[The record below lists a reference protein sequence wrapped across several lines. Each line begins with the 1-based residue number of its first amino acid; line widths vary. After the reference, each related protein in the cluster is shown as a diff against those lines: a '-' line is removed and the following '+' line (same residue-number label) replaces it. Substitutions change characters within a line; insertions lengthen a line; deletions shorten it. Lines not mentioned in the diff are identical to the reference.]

1 MNKTIYTLLLSLGL
15 TGGHAVAQNIDLA
28 HLKNLFG
35 KGNPL
40 KINGGVS
47 ASTILYNGNDGSGR
61 APFAWFINGNLN
73 LNILGQVNLP
83 FSFNFTNTGS
93 GYSYP
98 TVPNRLSLHP
108 SYKWVTGHIGDVS
121 MTFSPYTLSGYQ
133 FTGLGV
139 DLTPEGPFKFSAMYG
154 RLQRAVEM
162 DTVNHT
168 TQAAYRRMGY
178 GAKITYQQPLYTL
191 GMIVFAAKDDSGSL
205 RYKPDSLQIYPQQ
218 NLVISWNGAIKP
230 AKGMILSA
238 EYATSALTRDIRDTT
253 AHAAGSGYFL
263 QHLMPARNSTSYY
276 KAVKLQLNYTF
287 LKNLIGVGYERVDPG
302 YTTLGAYYFTNDLE
316 NITVNIARPFFR
328 NKANIAANVGW
339 QRDNLDNSKSGTN
352 HRLVS
357 SVNLSFNPS
366 RRLSTSLSYS
376 NFQTYMNIRPQFA
389 YINQLTQYQNLDTLN
404 YTQLSQNANLNL
416 NYMMNNDKRRSQSV
430 NLNLSFQD
438 AYDQQ
443 GGVVSAGNSSLF
455 YNMALSYNILF
466 VPQSVSLT
474 TAFNGSY
481 NAIGRNGY
489 TTLGPTLALN
499 SKLLKKK
506 LIAGFTTS
514 YNTSNGSGSPQ
525 SSVFNIRWSTA
536 YAIRKRQHLGLDVV
550 QQYRNVTNQ
559 AATHSIVAT
568 LGYNYSF

>member
-1 MNKTIYTLLLSLGL
+1 MKKLIHTLALLLGL
-15 TGGHAVAQNIDLA
+15 TGGAVAQNIDLA
-28 HLKNLFG
+28 HLNHLFG

-47 ASTILYNGNDGSGR
+47 ASGIWYDGNDGSGR
-61 APFAWFINGNLN
+61 PPFAWFINGNLN

-83 FSFNFTNTGS
+83 FSFNLTNAGS
-93 GYSYP
+93 GYTYP
-98 TVPNRLSLHP
+98 TLPNRLSLHP

-121 MTFSPYTLSGYQ
+121 MSFSPYTLSGHQ
-133 FTGLGV
+133 FTGVGV
-139 DLTPEGPFKFSAMYG
+139 DLTPEGSLKFSAMCG

-168 TQAAYRRMGY
+168 TQAAYRRIGY
-178 GAKITYQQPLYTL
+178 GAKLSYQKPLYTL

-205 RYKPDSLQIYPQQ
+205 KLKPDSLQIFPQQ
-218 NLVISWNGAIKP
+218 NLVISWNGALKP
-230 AKGMILSA
+230 AKGMELSA

-253 AHAAGSGYFL
+253 GHASGNSNIL
-263 QHLMPARNSTSYY
+263 QHFIPARNSTSYY
-276 KAVKLQLNYTF
+276 KAIKLQLNYTF
-287 LKNLIGVGYERVDPG
+287 LKNLVGVGYERVDPG
-302 YTTLGAYYFTNDLE
+302 YTTLGAYYFANDLE

-328 NKANIAANVGW
+328 NKANIAANFGW

-357 SVNLSFNPS
+357 SVNLSFSPS
-366 RRLSTSLSYS
+366 RRLNTSLSYS
-376 NFQTYMNIRPQFA
+376 NFQTYMNIKPQFA

-416 NYMMNNDKRRSQSV
+416 NYITTSNRKRNESL

-443 GGVVSAGNSSLF
+443 GGTVAAGNSSLF

-466 VPQSVSLT
+466 VPKSISVT
-474 TAFNGSY
+474 GAFNGSY

-489 TTLGPTLALN
+489 TTLGPTLSLN
-499 SKLLKKK
+499 AKLFRKK
-506 LIAGFTTS
+506 LVAGFTTS
-514 YNTSNGSGSPQ
+514 YNTSNGTGSPQ
-525 SSVFNIRWSTA
+525 SSVFNIRWNMA
-536 YAIRKRQHLGLDVV
+536 YALMKKQHLGLNVV
-550 QQYRNVTNQ
+550 QQYRSVTNQ
-559 AATHSIVAT
+559 AATHSVVAT
-568 LGYNYSF
+568 LGYNYNF